1 MSLQKLS
8 TNQRQKK
15 GHMRTKIKTIGR
27 SKVEVLSDPR
37 THVDTRVTLIQAL
50 IPLGLKAVEE
60 ELQREVKNLVGGKH
74 ERNENALVRWGKNPG
89 SVYLG
94 GQKVRVKVPR
104 VRNQDKGCEQ
114 PLQAY
119 QALQNPRLIENQV
132 LSQVIFGLSQGRYED
147 ASIRVAETFGI
158 SGSSVS
164 RKFIRASS
172 KRLEEL
178 MNRDLSKDD
187 FIVIFLDGKKF
198 ADTGIIVVVGV
209 TMAGEKKILGL
220 LEAATENTKV
230 VKEYFERLVER
241 GLKTEHEMLVVV
253 DGSKGLRKGVE
264 AVLGKKAIIQ
274 RCQFHKAENVVSYLP
289 KLHQEEM
296 RLKLKRAYSA
306 DTYDEAVIRL
316 GKIRKE
322 LKLMNQSALA
332 SLEEGFEET
341 LTLHRLGVFRELGRS
356 LKTTNCIESI
366 LSQVAQFTDRVDYWK
381 NSNQRQRWLAS
392 ALFEVEKNI
401 HRIKGHQHLPMLRQ
415 VMKEQISFENKKCA

>member
-1 MSLQKLS
+1 MK
-8 TNQRQKK
+8 
-15 GHMRTKIKTIGR
+15 TKIKTIGR
-27 SKVEVLSDPR
+27 SKAEVLSDPK
-37 THVDTRVTLIQAL
+37 TSVDTRVLLIQSL

-60 ELQREVKNLVGGKH
+60 ELQREVKNLVGMKH
-74 ERNENALVRWGKNPG
+74 ERNENALVRWGNNPG

-94 GQKVRVKVPR
+94 GQKVRIEVPR
-104 VRNQDKGCEQ
+104 VRNQDKGREQ

-119 QALQNPRLIENQV
+119 QALQNPRLIEGQV
-132 LSQVIFGLSQGRYED
+132 LSQVIYGLSQGRYED

-172 KRLEEL
+172 KRLEEM

-187 FIVIFLDGKKF
+187 FIVIFLDGKRF
-198 ADTGIIVVVGV
+198 AETGIIVVVGV
-209 TMAGEKKILGL
+209 TMTGEKKILGL

-241 GLKTEHEMLVVV
+241 GLKMEHEILIVV

-264 AVLGKKAIIQ
+264 AVLGKKAVIQ

-289 KLHQEEM
+289 KQHQQEM
-296 RLKLKRAYSA
+296 RLKLKRAYA
-306 DTYDEAVIRL
+306 AETYEEATNRF
-316 GKIRKE
+316 GKLKKE

-341 LTLHRLGVFRELGRS
+341 LTLHRLGVFRELGKS

-381 NSNQRQRWLAS
+381 NSDQRQRWLAS

-401 HRIKGHQHLPMLRQ
+401 RRVKGHQYLPMLRQ
-415 VMKEQISFENKKCA
+415 VMKEQASSENQRCA

>member
-1 MSLQKLS
+1 
-8 TNQRQKK
+8 
-15 GHMRTKIKTIGR
+15 MRTKIKSIGR
-27 SKVEVLSDPR
+27 SKAEVLSDPR
-37 THVDTRVTLIQAL
+37 TSVDTRVTLIQEL

-60 ELQREVKNLVGGKH
+60 ELQREVKALVGAKH
-74 ERNENALVRWGKNPG
+74 ERNEGALVRWGKNPG
-89 SVYLG
+89 SIFLG
-94 GQKVRVKVPR
+94 GQKVRLKVPR

-114 PLQAY
+114 PLRAY
-119 QALQNPRLIENQV
+119 QALQNPRLIESQV
-132 LSQVIFGLSQGRYED
+132 LSQVIFGLSQRRYED

-172 KRLEEL
+172 KRLQDL

-187 FIVIFLDGKKF
+187 FIVIFLDGKRF

-209 TMAGEKKILGL
+209 TMTGEKKVLGL

-241 GLKTEHEMLVVV
+241 GLKTANEVLVVI

-264 AVLGKKAIIQ
+264 AVLGKKAVIQ
-274 RCQFHKAENVVSYLP
+274 RCQFHKTENVVSYLP
-289 KLHQEEM
+289 KNHQQEM
-296 RLKLKRAYSA
+296 RLKLKRAYA
-306 DTYDEAVIRL
+306 AETYGEATNRF
-316 GKIRKE
+316 GKLKKE

-341 LTLHRLGVFRELGRS
+341 LTLHRLGVFRELGKS
-356 LKTTNCIESI
+356 MKTTNCIESI

-381 NSNQRQRWLAS
+381 NSDQRQRWLAS

-401 HRIKGHQHLPMLRQ
+401 RRVKGHQYLPMLRQ
-415 VMKEQISFENKKCA
+415 VMKEQASFENQMCA